1 METPTSARGSSP
13 FPGKDAGGFTRNPT
27 NDGTFSKDLTF
38 ARLCDLK
45 VPVEIKV

>member
-13 FPGKDAGGFTRNPT
+13 FPSKDAGGFTRNPT

>member
-1 METPTSARGSSP
+1 MDTPTSARGSSP
-13 FPGKDAGGFTRNPT
+13 FPNQDVGAFTRNT

>member
-1 METPTSARGSSP
+1 MITATGNEAGLLGRTAG
-13 FPGKDAGGFTRNPT
+13 DAATT
-27 NDGTFSKDLTF
+27 TTTFSKDLTF